1 MSMTVQ
7 CVITIMS
14 AAMLLASKTT
24 IIVTVVEV
32 RGYGQR
38 CQTLLQ
44 RNTTANKDH
53 LTVDS

>member
-1 MSMTVQ
+1 MTVQ